1 MSNTP
6 KPLIHKEQIAERVE
20 QLAGE
25 IRAAYAGQKLTVLG
39 AADDSFIFMS
49 DLIRAINV
57 PMQCSF
63 LKVSEYHDEREK
75 DILYMTEV
83 DLRDADVLLVKTVVD
98 TGVVPDY
105 LVKHFRNA
113 GVRNIRLVA
122 LVDKPD
128 FRHIEFTPDFV
139 GFTRSEKMI
148 VGYGLGVHDEFRYL
162 PFLAAI
168 EE

>member
-6 KPLIHKEQIAERVE
+6 KPLVTQEQIAERIAE
-20 QLAGE
+20 MAAE
-25 IRAAYAGQKLTVLG
+25 IRSTYADQRLTVLG

-75 DILYMTEV
+75 DILYMTEF
-83 DLRDADVLLVKTVVD
+83 DLRDADVLLVKAVVD

-105 LVKHFRNA
+105 LIKHFQNS
-113 GVRNIRLVA
+113 GVRTIRIATLI
-122 LVDKPD
+122 DKPD
-128 FRHIEFTPDFV
+128 FRNIEFTADFV
-139 GFTRSEKMI
+139 GFTRNEKRI

-162 PFLAAI
+162 PFLASA